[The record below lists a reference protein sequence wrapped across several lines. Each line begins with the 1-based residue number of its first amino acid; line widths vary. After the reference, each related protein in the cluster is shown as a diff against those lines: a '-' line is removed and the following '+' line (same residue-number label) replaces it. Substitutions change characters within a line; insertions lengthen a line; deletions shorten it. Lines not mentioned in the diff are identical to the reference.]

1 MSLFSSAYFVFL
13 AAIFLFFWAGSRWR
27 TPALAVLLFGNYFF
41 LARGD
46 LLYLAL
52 IPLAS
57 FSDYLIGAGLGR
69 WQASWLRRA
78 LVTLS
83 VCLNVGLIVASK
95 WAGLPWV
102 LPISLSFYAFQS
114 LTYTLDIY
122 RRDAKPTPSLLA
134 HMTAV
139 SLFPTV
145 LAGPITRVS
154 SLLPQLEKP
163 SKKLDPV
170 DGGRALFLIGLG
182 LVKKLLIAD
191 YLSENLVT
199 RVFDFPNLYTG
210 LEALAA
216 VYCYALQLYYD
227 FSGYT
232 DIALGTGLL
241 LGLRLPANFNAPY
254 SAVNIADFWRRW
266 HITLSNWLRDYLYFS
281 LPGQRTRVW
290 PYLNL
295 TVTMALGGLWHGFS
309 LNFLIWGLLHGLG
322 LVVVRLFE
330 ARRGRKPSR
339 VPHALRVFVTV
350 QFVCFAWIFFRAASL
365 DTALAMLA
373 RIASGTASLAN
384 ITPPLAIVAAIGVA
398 GHYIPKN
405 WFERLRDLFAQAPF
419 YAQAGALA
427 LLAVAINY
435 VASTGAAPFIYT
447 KF

>member
-13 AAIFLFFWAGSRWR
+13 AAIFLFYWAGSRWR
-27 TPALAVLLFGNYFF
+27 TPALAVLVFGNYFF

-46 LLYLAL
+46 LIYLAL
-52 IPLAS
+52 IPAASLA
-57 FSDYLIGAGLGR
+57 DYLVGAGLHR
-69 WQASWLRRA
+69 WTHAGLRRV
-78 LVTLS
+78 LVLS
-83 VCLNVGLIVASK
+83 SVALNVGLIVASK
-95 WAGLPWV
+95 WAGLPWI

-122 RRDAKPTPSLLA
+122 RRDAKPTSSLLA
-134 HMTAV
+134 HLTAV

-154 SLLPQLEKP
+154 LLLPQLERTPKQ
-163 SKKLDPV
+163 LDPV

-191 YLSENLVT
+191 YLAENLVT

-210 LEALAA
+210 FEALVA

-232 DIALGTGLL
+232 DIAMGTGLL
-241 LGLRLPANFNAPY
+241 LGLKLPANFNAPY

-290 PYLNL
+290 PYVNL
-295 TVTMALGGLWHGFS
+295 VVTMALGGLWHGFTA
-309 LNFLIWGLLHGLG
+309 NFLIWGLLHGAG

-339 VPHALRVFVTV
+339 VPHLLRVFVTV
-350 QFVCFAWIFFRAASL
+350 QFVCFAWIFFRASSL
-365 DTALAMLA
+365 DNALAMLA
-373 RIASGTASLAN
+373 RIGSGTFSLAN
-384 ITPPLAIVAAIGVA
+384 ISPPLAVVA
-398 GHYIPKN
+398 GIGFAAHYIPRN

-447 KF
+447 RF

>member
-13 AAIFLFFWAGSRWR
+13 AAIFVFYWTGSRWR

-46 LLYLAL
+46 LIYLAL
-52 IPLAS
+52 ISAAS
-57 FSDYLIGAGLGR
+57 LTDYLIGAGLQR
-69 WQASWLRRA
+69 WQACWVRRF
-78 LVTLS
+78 LVALS
-83 VCLNVGLIVASK
+83 VTLNVGLIVASK
-95 WAGLPWV
+95 WAGLPWA

-114 LTYTLDIY
+114 LTYTLDVY
-122 RRDAKPTPSLLA
+122 RRDAKATSSLLA

-145 LAGPITRVS
+145 LAGPITRVNA
-154 SLLPQLEKP
+154 LLPQLEKA

-170 DGGRALFLIGLG
+170 EGGRALFLIGLG

-191 YLSENLVT
+191 YLAENLVT

-210 LEALAA
+210 FEALVA

-241 LGLRLPANFNAPY
+241 LGLKLPANFNAPY

-290 PYLNL
+290 PYVNL
-295 TVTMALGGLWHGFS
+295 VVTMALGGLWHGFTV
-309 LNFLIWGLLHGLG
+309 NFLIWGLLHGAG
-322 LVVVRLFE
+322 LMVVRVLE

-339 VPHALRVFVTV
+339 VPHAVRVFVTV
-350 QFVCFAWIFFRAASL
+350 QFVCLAWIFFRAASL
-365 DTALAMLA
+365 DNALTMLA
-373 RIASGTASLAN
+373 RIGSGTVSLAN
-384 ITPPLAIVAAIGVA
+384 IPAPLAVVAAIGVV

-447 KF
+447 RF